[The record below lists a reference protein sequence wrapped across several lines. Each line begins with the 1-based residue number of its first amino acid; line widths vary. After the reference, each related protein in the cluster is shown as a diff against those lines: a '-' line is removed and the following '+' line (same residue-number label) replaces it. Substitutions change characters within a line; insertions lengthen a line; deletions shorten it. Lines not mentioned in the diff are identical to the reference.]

1 MPVAEGMSLLRCEAS
16 NVMVTQVAETRV
28 PGTASAA
35 EEACPILQMIG
46 VTKRFPGVLAL
57 DKVDFSVRRGEIHS
71 LIGQNGAGK
80 STLMHVLS
88 GIYPAN
94 EGQILIDGQPV
105 TINHPRE
112 ALRLGIGTV
121 YQELSLLPR
130 LSVADNIFL
139 GREPG
144 NGFVIDEAAVLRRAT
159 EVLAQLGVS
168 HVDVRTRVG
177 DLPLAQQ
184 QLVEIAKV
192 LSYNPRILVLDEPT
206 ASLAEEETN
215 RLFEILKGLKAQGIA
230 IIFIS
235 HRFKEILQHCDRGT
249 ILRNGKLVKTV
260 NLSEVT
266 EDELA
271 EIMIGQQ
278 VASYFREQG
287 QAQAS
292 QDKVV
297 LEVRNLS
304 VGQKVKDVSF
314 SLRRGEIVGITGL
327 LGAGQNEL
335 VRALYGVQENV
346 RGTILRDGR
355 PVSIK
360 SPSDAIRHG
369 ICLLT
374 ENRKVE
380 GLVLDMSVKENVT
393 LPSLS
398 MFRRAP
404 LFIDNSRE
412 ELATSE
418 FIKKL
423 NIVVRSARSKVRTLS
438 GGNQQK
444 TILARWLMKNL
455 EILIFI
461 EPTRGIDVGSKA
473 EIYHYL
479 DRLAKEGKSIVV
491 VSPEL
496 LEILGISDRIF
507 VMYNGRLTKVFAK
520 GQANEETLLSA
531 VQGGNGHDGQ
541 SS

>member
-1 MPVAEGMSLLRCEAS
+1 
-16 NVMVTQVAETRV
+16 MVTQVAEAQS
-28 PGTASAA
+28 PAKAHAA
-35 EEACPILQMIG
+35 ETVPILQMVG

-57 DKVDFSVRRGEIHS
+57 DKVDFSVQRGEIHS

-144 NGFVIDEAAVLRRAT
+144 NGFVIDEAAVLRRSA
-159 EVLAQLGVS
+159 EVLAQLGVG
-168 HVDVRTRVG
+168 HIDVRTRVG

-215 RLFEILKGLKAQGIA
+215 RLFEILKALKAQGIA

-249 ILRNGKLVKTV
+249 ILRNGRLVKTV

-266 EDELA
+266 EEELA

-278 VASYFREQG
+278 VASYFREEG
-287 QAQAS
+287 QVQAS

-360 SPSDAIRHG
+360 SPGDAIRQG

-374 ENRKVE
+374 ENRKLE
-380 GLVLDMSVKENVT
+380 GLVLEMSVKENVT

-404 LFIDNSRE
+404 VFIDNSRE
-412 ELATSE
+412 EQATAD
-418 FIKKL
+418 FIKRL
-423 NIVVRSARSKVRTLS
+423 NIVVSSARAKVRTLS

-455 EILIFI
+455 EVLIFI
-461 EPTRGIDVGSKA
+461 EPTRGIDVGAKA

-479 DRLAKEGKSIVV
+479 DRLAKEGKCIVV

-520 GQANEETLLSA
+520 GQVNEESLLSA
-531 VQGGNGHDGQ
+531 VQGGNGHGG
-541 SS
+541 

>member
-1 MPVAEGMSLLRCEAS
+1 MAV
-16 NVMVTQVAETRV
+16 QVAEDELKSV
-28 PGTASAA
+28 FPAG
-35 EEACPILQMIG
+35 EERPILEMVG

-57 DKVDFSVRRGEIHS
+57 DKVNFSVRRGEIHS

-94 EGQILIDGQPV
+94 EGQIFIDGQPV
-105 TINHPRE
+105 TITHPRE

-144 NGFVIDEAAVLRRAT
+144 NGFIINEAAVLKRAA
-159 EVLAQLGVS
+159 EVLAQLGVKN
-168 HVDVRTRVG
+168 VDVKARVG
-177 DLPLAQQ
+177 ELPLAQQ

-192 LSYNPRILVLDEPT
+192 LSHQPRILVLDEPT
-206 ASLAEEETN
+206 ASLAEEETVH
-215 RLFEILKGLKAQGIA
+215 LFDILKGLKAHGIA

-235 HRFKEILQHCDRGT
+235 HRFKEIIQHCDRGT

-260 NLSEVT
+260 ELSGVT
-266 EDELA
+266 ENELA

-278 VASYFREQG
+278 VESFFRHDGQG
-287 QAQAS
+287 EPKAGDQ
-292 QDKVV
+292 V
-297 LEVRNLS
+297 LEVSHLS

-314 SLRRGEIVGITGL
+314 ALRRGEILGITGL

-335 VRALYGVQENV
+335 VRALFGIQENV
-346 RGTILRDGR
+346 TGTIRRNGQALAIR
-355 PVSIK
+355 
-360 SPSDAIRHG
+360 SPSDAIQHG

-404 LFIDNSRE
+404 VFIDNAGE
-412 ELATSE
+412 ERATDG
-418 FIKKL
+418 FVRRL
-423 NIVVRSARSKVRTLS
+423 NIIVRSVRSKVRTLS

-444 TILARWLMKNL
+444 TILARWLLRNL
-455 EILIFI
+455 DILVFI
-461 EPTRGIDVGSKA
+461 EPTRGIDVGAKA
-473 EIYHYL
+473 DIYQYL

-496 LEILGISDRIF
+496 LEILGVSDRIL
-507 VMYNGRLTKVFAK
+507 VMYNGRLTNVFDK
-520 GQANEETLLSA
+520 GTADEESLLSA
-531 VQGGNGHDGQ
+531 VQGGSQHGG
-541 SS
+541 